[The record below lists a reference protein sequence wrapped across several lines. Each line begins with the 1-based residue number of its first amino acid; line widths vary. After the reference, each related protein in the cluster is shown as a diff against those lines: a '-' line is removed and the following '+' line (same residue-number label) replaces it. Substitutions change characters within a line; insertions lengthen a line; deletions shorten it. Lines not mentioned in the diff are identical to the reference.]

1 MIILCDLTSE
11 EKAFLL
17 DLLLYSKMGWDRS
30 IKTGPKS
37 IRNDLKKAV
46 SMCEEISFK
55 LKEGA
60 ENA

>member
-1 MIILCDLTSE
+1 MVDLTSE

-17 DLLLYSKMGWDRS
+17 DLLLYSKMGWERS

-46 SMCEEISFK
+46 VICESISFK

-60 ENA
+60 DNA

>member
-1 MIILCDLTSE
+1 MVDLTSE

-17 DLLLYSKMGWDRS
+17 NLLLYSKMGWNRS

-37 IRNDLKKAV
+37 IRNNLRKAV

-60 ENA
+60 NNA